1 MTQAFEPPLTGGWLF
16 VATDMPEAVRLR
28 ISSGEAVI
36 LTQVGPATA
45 AENEDAAA
53 VVSGDSDSAL
63 LAVAHGFNIRGRREL
78 RKGPFPWQAV
88 ARFDTRRVRGSQ
100 P

>member
-63 LAVAHGFNIRGRREL
+63 LAVADGREL